1 VYKFWLRIIPP
12 MILGSVLFMACS
24 RPAVKHTS
32 IGGEVKEI
40 AAWRVVIEDITD
52 IPAEGSPDFDADRQ
66 RGLLFR
72 EKATADYRDKIISG
86 LRENDLPVS
95 SSGDN
100 AVIKIKINW
109 YKSQVITPTLREEE
123 QRARQEDRERA
134 GSIRDDS
141 LTVELD
147 KVAAAFLPEDN
158 QVNRVEVDLSDGS
171 GFSLGKI
178 FIGDRVEG
186 QVKPEFVAKVIARI
200 LREGKY

>member
-1 VYKFWLRIIPP
+1 MYKFWLRTIPP
-12 MILGSVLFMACS
+12 MILGSVLLMACS

-40 AAWRVVIEDITD
+40 AAWRVVVEDITD

-72 EKATADYRDKIISG
+72 EKATTAYREKILDG
-86 LRENDLPVS
+86 LRENDLPVF
-95 SSGDN
+95 SSGDD
-100 AVIKIKINW
+100 AVINIKINW
-109 YKSQVITPTLREEE
+109 HKSQVVTPQLREEE
-123 QRARQEDRERA
+123 QRAWREDRERA
-134 GSIRDDS
+134 GYISGDS
-141 LTVELD
+141 LKVRLD
-147 KVAAAFLPEDN
+147 EVAVAFLPEDN

-186 QVKPEFVAKVIARI
+186 QVKPEFVAKVIAKI